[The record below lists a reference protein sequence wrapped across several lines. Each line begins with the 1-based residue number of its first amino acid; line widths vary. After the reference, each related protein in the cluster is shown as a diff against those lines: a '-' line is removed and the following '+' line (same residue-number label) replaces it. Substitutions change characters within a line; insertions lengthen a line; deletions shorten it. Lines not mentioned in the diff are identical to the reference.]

1 MRDNKLIRHE
11 KYLHPDHIPEQLT
24 NREDE
29 VREIRSLLLPVNNRS
44 NPILVYG
51 PAGTG
56 KTVTVRKVLQDMER
70 ESTARAV
77 YVDCMEYRTK
87 TAILVK
93 VLIDLG
99 VPVPRKG
106 KPIDVIYEKVE
117 RCVRN
122 KNIILAVDGIGFPEI
137 KRGDILHTL
146 AELSWKGLDLIL
158 ITRRLDHLKDMH
170 ESTAERLS
178 PIQIHFR
185 HYTSDEIFN
194 ILKDRAEKAF
204 EPKTVP
210 DEPLRKIAEVVSTTT
225 SSCTLAFALLYTV
238 SNIAQSR
245 NMGRI
250 TEELVEEVSNNFN
263 LYLK

>member
-1 MRDNKLIRHE
+1 MRDNRLIRKE
-11 KYLHPDHIPEQLT
+11 KYLHPDHIPENLT
-24 NREDE
+24 DKEDE
-29 VREIRSLLLPVNNRS
+29 VREIRSLLLPVNRRS
-44 NPILVYG
+44 NPLLVYG
-51 PAGTG
+51 PPGTG

-70 ESTARAV
+70 EASARTV

-93 VLIDLG
+93 MLIDLG

-122 KNIILAVDGIGFPEI
+122 KNIVLAMDGIGFPEI

-158 ITRRLDHLKDMH
+158 VTRRLEHLEDMD
-170 ESTAERLS
+170 ESTVERLT
-178 PIQIHFR
+178 PVLIHFR

-194 ILKDRAEKAF
+194 ILKERADKAF
-204 EPKTVP
+204 KPGAVP
-210 DEPLRKIAEVVSTTT
+210 EESLKKIAEIVSTTT

-238 SNIAQSR
+238 SNIAQNR
-245 NMGRI
+245 NMDSV
-250 TEELVEEVSNNFN
+250 TEDLVEEIGNKFN
-263 LYLK
+263 LYLG